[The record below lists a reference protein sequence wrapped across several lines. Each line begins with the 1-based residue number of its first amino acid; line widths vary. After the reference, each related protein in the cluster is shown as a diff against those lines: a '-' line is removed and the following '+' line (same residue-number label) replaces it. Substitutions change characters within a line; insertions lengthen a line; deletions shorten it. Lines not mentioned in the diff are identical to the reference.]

1 MYRAED
7 LVPLV
12 EVLLVGEYAPL
23 WLELRPVCFLNTATL
38 RHNRIHLMG
47 E

>member
-23 WLELRPVCFLNTATL
+23 CFGVLLVCFLNTATL
-38 RHNRIHLMG
+38 GHNRS
-47 E
+47 

>member
-12 EVLLVGEYAPL
+12 EVHLVGEYAPL
-23 WLELRPVCFLNTATL
+23 VWEVRPVCFLKSPTL
-38 RHNRIHLMG
+38 P
-47 E
+47 

>member
-12 EVLLVGEYAPL
+12 EVHLVGECAPL
-23 WLELRPVCFLNTATL
+23 CFEVLLVCFLNTATL
-38 RHNRIHLMG
+38 AHNRI
-47 E
+47 